1 LLHLIALGLMAGLLG
16 QATQARPGTDQTLPV
31 TKGARLVVNM
41 FAGELTIH
49 SWDRDAIRVRGEH
62 SSRDHI
68 DIRPSDSVVTV
79 KPVSSMGAPR
89 SVDMEITVP
98 TWMKIDVSGT
108 YADVTIDGSQAE
120 ISVETV
126 RGDVNVK
133 GGAGFVSLKS
143 VEGLVSLENANGRV
157 NIRSVNEGVSATNV
171 SGDVIAETVN
181 GDVALSRIQS
191 ASVDVST
198 VNGDVSYDGPIKDNG
213 IYQLTTHNG
222 DIIMS
227 VAENVNAT
235 ISVRT
240 FNGEFV
246 AGFPVK
252 VQDSSGRNKRFNLVI
267 GSGNARVDLESF
279 GGTIELQRPGA
290 ARSRNREKHERD
302 HDDEKEP
309 N

>member
-1 LLHLIALGLMAGLLG
+1 MHLIAAGLMTALLG
-16 QATQARPGTDQTLPV
+16 QATPSRPGTDQTIPV
-31 TKGARLVVNM
+31 SKGSRLVVSV
-41 FAGELTIH
+41 FAGELVIH
-49 SWDRDAIRVRGEH
+49 SWDRDAIRVKGEH

-98 TWMKIDVSGT
+98 PWMRIDISGT
-108 YADVTIDGSQAE
+108 YADVTIDGAQAE

-133 GGAGFVSLKS
+133 GGSGFVSLKS
-143 VEGLVSLENANGRV
+143 VEGLVHLENANGRV
-157 NIRSVNEGVSATNV
+157 NIRSVNESVSASNV

-198 VNGDVSYDGPIKDNG
+198 VNGDISYDGPIRDNG
-213 IYQLTTHNG
+213 TYQLTTHNG
-222 DIIMS
+222 DIIVS
-227 VAENVNAT
+227 VAENTNAT

-267 GSGNARVDLESF
+267 GSGSARVDLESF

-290 ARSRNREKHERD
+290 ARSGHKSKHERD
-302 HDDEKEP
+302 DDEKEP